1 MYEIYGYP
9 FGNPDAE
16 LLIYRPGNTQA
27 LVLSPKLTREV
38 SKGGSLVFTM
48 PQDHPQYNMLQKMST
63 VVVAKRDGKEIW
75 RGRVLK
81 HEVDWYNRRVIYCE
95 GALSYFNDSSIT
107 PFNYKGTLRQFLQHI
122 VDAHNDQVKSQM
134 KCFQLGTVTA
144 ALGNMQ
150 VQFGDADQYGVG
162 EDYGKVWD
170 ILDKLVL
177 KVFGGYFYCG
187 FDAATGYNVLN
198 YCDQAYEE
206 KRQTVQKIEYGR
218 NLLNLSETTDA
229 TDLYT
234 RIYPIGN
241 KHTVDTSKWYY
252 KLMWWRDPSKDK
264 HEERWGIMETDA
276 ATVAQYL
283 PAAGYSYNLQ
293 EGWIQNDTA
302 VQKFGVITRIVEFDT
317 DSANDTFA
325 AGVQALQQNYAMKI
339 SYVIRAVDLVD
350 AGYDTDRLDFA
361 MYSHVVS
368 APHSVD
374 AIMLCTKLV
383 EPFDHPDKK
392 EYSFGMTRRTLTD
405 RQAANMGRMNL
416 LEEQA
421 ATSANS
427 TEALLKNLNA
437 YKKSNDAAVA
447 DAAKTA
453 TNFLSF
459 DASSGLI
466 VGHESLPDKKVQI
479 TNSGVK
485 VLSGSCM
492 VNITAKSISITDGA
506 GSCSISSGAITFHGI
521 KNQKPIYAWGKLDL
535 FSASTLTLDLSSYSA
550 VLITFESK
558 KGSTWFAS
566 GGGAGPVSV
575 VLPVNGK
582 TYSLVYPWN
591 TVHRR
596 DVTVKTSGIMFGS
609 GKERTSF
616 YTTGIGTA
624 ATFINLESPVKDGWT
639 GNDAVCMPIEL
650 YGFM

>member
-1 MYEIYGYP
+1 M
-9 FGNPDAE
+9 
-16 LLIYRPGNTQA
+16 
-27 LVLSPKLTREV
+27 
-38 SKGGSLVFTM
+38 
-48 PQDHPQYNMLQKMST
+48 
-63 VVVAKRDGKEIW
+63 
-75 RGRVLK
+75 
-81 HEVDWYNRRVIYCE
+81 
-95 GALSYFNDSSIT
+95 
-107 PFNYKGTLRQFLQHI
+107 
-122 VDAHNDQVKSQM
+122 
-134 KCFQLGTVTA
+134 
-144 ALGNMQ
+144 
-150 VQFGDADQYGVG
+150 
-162 EDYGKVWD
+162 
-170 ILDKLVL
+170 
-177 KVFGGYFYCG
+177 
-187 FDAATGYNVLN
+187 
-198 YCDQAYEE
+198 E
-206 KRQTVQKIEYGR
+206 KT
-218 NLLNLSETTDA
+218 
-229 TDLYT
+229 
-234 RIYPIGN
+234 
-241 KHTVDTSKWYY
+241 KWYY
-252 KLMWWRDPSKDK
+252 KLMWWKDHSHDSDED
-264 HEERWGIMETDA
+264 HEERYGIMDTDA
-276 ATVAQYL
+276 ATVAKYL
-283 PAAGYSYNLQ
+283 PTGWSYNLE
-293 EGWIQNDTA
+293 EGWIQNDA
-302 VQKFGVITRIVEFDT
+302 AAAKFGIVCKIREQDT
-317 DSANDTFA
+317 DSDNDTFA
-325 AGVQALQQNYAMKI
+325 AGVQDLQQNYAMVT
-339 SYVIRAVDLVD
+339 SYTVKAVDLVD
-350 AGYDTDRLDFA
+350 AGYGQTEDGSILDRLTFA
-361 MYSHVVS
+361 SYAHIIS
-368 APHSVD
+368 APHGVD

-405 RQAANMGRMNL
+405 RQAANMGRTNL

-485 VLSGSCM
+485 VLSGSSM

-521 KNQKPIYAWGKLDL
+521 KNQKPIYSWGKLDL
-535 FSASTLTLDLSSYSA
+535 FSAATLALDLSSYSA

-582 TYSLVYPWN
+582 TYSMVYPWN

-596 DVTVKTSGIMFGS
+596 DVTVKTSGIIFGS

-616 YTTGIGTA
+616 YTTGLGTA
-624 ATFINLESPVKDGWT
+624 ATFINLESPVTDGWT